1 MLKAHAIIAKL
12 PSFGCGLL
20 CTLALVAQPV
30 SAQISLWKLG
40 GSSLQWSEN
49 DTTRLFID
57 FASAPGSIQPI
68 YLTPEQ
74 TVFAHL
80 DNWVFWRNP
89 SDIVL
94 GYVDGETP
102 RTWKWSDGLAAP
114 NGSLLIDGDPAT
126 YYPPRA
132 VPLEREVY
140 TMDLAVAVPAVAFGF
155 TTPSQG
161 FRSDGTPLQ
170 TDAIPGYDVSIASE
184 SEQPI
189 VAGTL
194 EPLSHIIADVDEN
207 FEPRVEIPFPR
218 RYTRFVRYRRQVSIL
233 DEDFLASFVRSQY
246 REAPPGTLAEFEL
259 FAQGVPRKV
268 IYKTK
273 ITDLGQSVNFGQL
286 FWRTSSLRMVDG
298 VAVETPDAAVGI
310 KIEARTGRDED
321 PVIYHE
327 YQQTGFERAVTRERY
342 ENELR
347 TRQFRPNLEAPII
360 TLDPR
365 PGLRASISYDA
376 ENWTFWSVP
385 FTEPGL
391 PLNLRSGSY
400 LQLRITLE
408 SHSFDDFIRLDS
420 LWIETAPLL
429 AGDIVGEVALRDDP
443 QPARGFTE
451 VALGRETDFVY
462 DLRADFSAAAAP
474 GFDGLRIRTGS
485 NTRFVGLEMGE
496 PLAPVE
502 PAEVLEE
509 LDGLRVRLPTRV
521 TRSDNPPLRLLFSTT
536 LFSFATTFSGE
547 VFDSEREVLSQPIV
561 SGDAGQALSSNSLR
575 VLGAA
580 DAAPGV
586 VQELSLSTPVLTPNG
601 DGVHDRLQISYT
613 LFRLPKAVPIAL
625 TVYALDGRRRARI
638 DGGLQDAGPR
648 EIAWD
653 GRDEN
658 GQALPPGIYLLSV
671 APAAEFATSAQ
682 IRPLGIAY

>member
-1 MLKAHAIIAKL
+1 MFEAQAMIAKL
-12 PSFGCGLL
+12 FSFGCGLL
-20 CTLALVAQPV
+20 CALALVAQPV

-40 GSSLQWSEN
+40 GSSLQWAEN

-57 FASAPGSIQPI
+57 FTSVPGSIQPI
-68 YLTPEQ
+68 YLTPER

-140 TMDLAVAVPAVAFGF
+140 TMDLAVAVPAIAFGF

-161 FRSDGTPLQ
+161 FRSDGTPLE

-184 SEQPI
+184 SERPI

-273 ITDLGQSVNFGQL
+273 VTDLGQSVNFGQL
-286 FWRTSSLRMVDG
+286 SWRATSLRMVDG

-310 KIEARTGRDED
+310 KIEVRTGRDDD
-321 PVIYHE
+321 PAIYHE

-365 PGLRASISYDA
+365 PGLRASISYDD

-429 AGDIVGEVALRDDP
+429 AGDIIGEVALRADP
-443 QPARGFTE
+443 QPVRGFTE

-462 DLRADFSAAAAP
+462 DLRADFSAADAP

-509 LDGLRVRLPTRV
+509 LDGVRVRLPTRV
-521 TRSDNPPLRLLFSTT
+521 TRSDNPPLRMLFSTT

-547 VFDSEREVLSQPIV
+547 VFDSEREVLSQPVV

-580 DAAPGV
+580 DPAPGV

-601 DGVHDRLQISYT
+601 DGVHDRLRISYT
-613 LFRLPKAVPIAL
+613 LFRLPEAVPIAL
-625 TVYALDGRRRARI
+625 TVYTLNGRQLARI
-638 DGGLQDAGPR
+638 DAGLQDAGPR

-658 GQALPPGIYLLSV
+658 GQALPPGIYLLSI